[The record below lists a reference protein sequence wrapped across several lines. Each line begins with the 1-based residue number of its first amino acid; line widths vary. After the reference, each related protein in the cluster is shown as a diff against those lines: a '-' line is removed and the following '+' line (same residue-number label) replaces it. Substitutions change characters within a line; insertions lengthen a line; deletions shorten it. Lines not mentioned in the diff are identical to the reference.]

1 MQKNTPRVLAVI
13 AAGGSGT
20 RFGNPGGKQL
30 IDVAGKPLLRWS
42 IEAFAQSHYID
53 ALCVV
58 CPIAEQER
66 MKPVLE
72 GLNKPIC
79 FVESGAERQESTY
92 NGIAY
97 ARAGNFDIV
106 AIHDGARPL
115 IMTQTIDEAIEE
127 LLEHTEA
134 DGVICAHPAVDTL
147 KQVGGDDVIVA
158 TPERRQYWCAQ
169 TPQVFWTSR
178 IAHAH
183 EVARSKKYLGTD
195 DASLIELIG
204 GCVRVVKS
212 PRDNTKVTVPEDLL
226 PVTAIMQAR
235 LQERVD

>member
-1 MQKNTPRVLAVI
+1 MQKDTPRVLAVI

-30 IDVAGKPLLRWS
+30 VDVAGKPLLRWS
-42 IEAFAQSHYID
+42 IEAFAQSSYVD

-58 CPIAEQER
+58 CPVAEQSR

-72 GLNKPIC
+72 GLDKPIC

-92 NGIAY
+92 NGILY
-97 ARAGNFDIV
+97 ACEGNFDIV

-127 LLEHTEA
+127 LLQHTEA
-134 DGVICAHPAVDTL
+134 DGVICAHPAIDTL
-147 KQVGGDDVIVA
+147 KQVNGDGVIVS
-158 TPERRQYWCAQ
+158 TPDRSQYWCAQ

-178 IAHAH
+178 ISHAH
-183 EVARSKKYLGTD
+183 KVAREKAYLGTD

-235 LQERVD
+235 LQERVN